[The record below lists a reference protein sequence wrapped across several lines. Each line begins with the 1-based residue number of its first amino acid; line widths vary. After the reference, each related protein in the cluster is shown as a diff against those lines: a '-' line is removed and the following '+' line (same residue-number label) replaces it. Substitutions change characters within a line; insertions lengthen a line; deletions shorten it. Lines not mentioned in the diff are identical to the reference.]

1 MSLQRYHLSK
11 KNDEWRLEKAGSNR
25 AVAKAD
31 TKENAILEMRGYM
44 ETHEG
49 YVRIHKVNGRIV
61 IIRQSFLD
69 RWQALYERCSIAAWG
84 W

>member
-1 MSLQRYHLSK
+1 MPLQKYHLSK

-49 YVRIHKVNGRIV
+49 YVRIHKVNGRIEEE
-61 IIRQSFLD
+61 RTYLRKKD
-69 RWQALYERCSIAAWG
+69 PRWSNG
-84 W
+84 

>member
-49 YVRIHKVNGRIV
+49 SVRIHKVNGRIEEE
-61 IIRQSFLD
+61 RTYLRKKDS
-69 RWQALYERCSIAAWG
+69 RWSKD
-84 W
+84 